1 VAVGEAEGGWDAGD
15 DLDLGEAAGST
26 PESTDDAAGHA
37 GAGVRPAPGAE
48 RAAAEPALD
57 APALAQAAPDGDHAA
72 GPGAGASFAAA
83 PDGAPAQADARGAG
97 GAARP
102 APADGAAGDADA
114 ARGGAGDGGARV
126 GAGAG
131 ATSNGTLHDAP
142 GAGSET
148 GTDAEPRSA
157 EAASRS
163 LARSEQPAAAPDR
176 PGERA
181 GPEPAAGP
189 ASEAA
194 PDPAAAPRRDAGGGR
209 GGPARDAHRDGA
221 SSAAPA
227 AVADGPEAAAPGGA
241 HARNGRG
248 GMPGAG
254 AGPAP
259 EPARPYAAAGS
270 EGGEPGPGAGPAAR
284 DPGEASGGRAD
295 SAGAESTASTNHREA
310 AAPLEADGDSAPRT
324 GAPGAGC
331 CGSASWWCVR
341 SWPLPAFEKR
351 LLHQPSAGVP
361 GREPALMC
369 AHKSIS
375 TWKTTGACGK
385 AAGWRAGVVMV

>member
-131 ATSNGTLHDAP
+131 ATSNGALRDAP

-157 EAASRS
+157 EAASCS

-194 PDPAAAPRRDAGGGR
+194 PDPAAAAQAAPRRDAGGGR
-209 GGPARDAHRDGA
+209 GGPARDAHGGGA

-227 AVADGPEAAAPGGA
+227 AVADGAEAAAPGGA
-241 HARNGRG
+241 HAQNGRG

-254 AGPAP
+254 AGPAQ
-259 EPARPYAAAGS
+259 EPARPCAAAGG
-270 EGGEPGPGAGPAAR
+270 EGGGPGPGAGPAAR

-310 AAPLEADGDSAPRT
+310 AAPLEADGDSAPRK
-324 GAPGAGC
+324 GAPD
-331 CGSASWWCVR
+331 
-341 SWPLPAFEKR
+341 
-351 LLHQPSAGVP
+351 AGVL
-361 GREPALMC
+361 A
-369 AHKSIS
+369 
-375 TWKTTGACGK
+375 
-385 AAGWRAGVVMV
+385 V